1 MTFYIV
7 FLPQW
12 QGIHLDPSIYLM
24 DDESKTP
31 ANVPE
36 KSKEANQVSVTCD
49 DSTETEMENNST
61 NVCGSDSK
69 KSNCPGHVSSE
80 EGISADQVNKVSD
93 TLKSISLA
101 GSVAGSKGQ
110 FT

>member
-1 MTFYIV
+1 
-7 FLPQW
+7 
-12 QGIHLDPSIYLM
+12 M

-36 KSKEANQVSVTCD
+36 KSKEANQVAVTCG

-61 NVCGSDSK
+61 NVCGSDSE

-80 EGISADQVNKVSD
+80 EGILADNMNKVSD
-93 TLKSISLA
+93 TLESISLA
-101 GSVAGSKGQ
+101 GSVPGSKGQ
-110 FT
+110 FTLWILLSCLKFLDPF

>member
-1 MTFYIV
+1 
-7 FLPQW
+7 
-12 QGIHLDPSIYLM
+12 M

-36 KSKEANQVSVTCD
+36 KSKEANQVAVTCD
-49 DSTETEMENNST
+49 DGTEIEMENNST

-80 EGISADQVNKVSD
+80 EGILADNMNKVSD
-93 TLKSISLA
+93 TLESLSLA
-101 GSVAGSKGQ
+101 GSVPGSKGQ
-110 FT
+110 LHSGFCYLV

>member
-1 MTFYIV
+1 
-7 FLPQW
+7 
-12 QGIHLDPSIYLM
+12 M